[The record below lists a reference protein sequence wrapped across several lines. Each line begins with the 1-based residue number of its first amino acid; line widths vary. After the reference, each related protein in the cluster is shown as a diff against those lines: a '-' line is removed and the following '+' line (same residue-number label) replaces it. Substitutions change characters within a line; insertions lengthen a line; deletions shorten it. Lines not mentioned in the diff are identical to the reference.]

1 MAPLTE
7 AERKAHI
14 ELIKKIAAWSG
25 WALAFLSLFLGGYV
39 LNKFHLQL
47 IDLQQ
52 ENKRLK
58 TKMENVQVGHT
69 ELPPPDRRQT
79 EQRPNP

>member
-14 ELIKKIAAWSG
+14 DLIKKIAVWSG

-39 LNKFHLQL
+39 LNKFHFQL
-47 IDLQQ
+47 IELQQ
-52 ENKRLK
+52 ENKKLK
-58 TKMENVQVGHT
+58 TKIETLQVGRT
-69 ELPPPDRRQT
+69 ELPPPDGEFRIDRRA
-79 EQRPNP
+79 R